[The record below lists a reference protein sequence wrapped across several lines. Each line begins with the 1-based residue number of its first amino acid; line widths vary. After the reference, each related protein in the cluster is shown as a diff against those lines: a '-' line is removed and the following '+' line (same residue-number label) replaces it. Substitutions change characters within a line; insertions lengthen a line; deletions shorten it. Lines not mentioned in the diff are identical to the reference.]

1 MAAKSQYV
9 KDIFPKP
16 DIWSQ
21 PRWDQASFEGRARHF
36 VSVVNPLNLIAT
48 NGLLEQSRKIVF
60 DYRLF
65 FSKTGHCLKIILIG
79 TEFLLPT

>member
-65 FSKTGHCLKIILIG
+65 FSKTGHCLKS
-79 TEFLLPT
+79 F